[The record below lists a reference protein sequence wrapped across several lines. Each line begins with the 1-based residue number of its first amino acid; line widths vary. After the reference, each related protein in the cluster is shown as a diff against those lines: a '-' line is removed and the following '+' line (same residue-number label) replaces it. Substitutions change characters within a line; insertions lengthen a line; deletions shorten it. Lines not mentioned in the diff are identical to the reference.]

1 MFKLIALRK
10 SEDSLKNLRSR
21 YCLIILYLIVIR
33 SENSELLQA
42 EENKLAEDAK
52 AAMADRIKPLPSTDG
67 LDDEQ
72 LKQLC

>member
-1 MFKLIALRK
+1 MFPSTFCLFHSHFLF
-10 SEDSLKNLRSR
+10 NL
-21 YCLIILYLIVIR
+21 L
-33 SENSELLQA
+33 ELLQA